1 MRSTVLSALVLLTA
15 ISPAMAQPRAVI
27 ELFTSQ
33 GCSSCPP
40 ADRAMNS
47 WADQADVVAL
57 TMPVDYWDYLGW
69 KDTLASHDF
78 TVRQRAY
85 SERRGDRNVYTPQV
99 VVDGLVHAVG
109 SNDADVATA
118 IREAHA
124 KANVL
129 SVPVTISGGTAGYTI
144 AIGAGAGGTKGK
156 VFLVPISRQVKV
168 AIGRG
173 ENNGA
178 TITYSNVARA
188 MRPIGDYTGAALTLT
203 LDAKAVSAPG
213 SDAFAVLVQEIDGGR
228 PAAILGAALQ
238 HP

>member
-1 MRSTVLSALVLLTA
+1 MRQIALSALLALAAAT
-15 ISPAMAQPRAVI
+15 PALAQPRAVI

-40 ADRAMNS
+40 ADRMMNG
-47 WADQADVVAL
+47 WADQNDVVAL

-78 TVRQRAY
+78 TMRQRAY
-85 SERRGDRNVYTPQV
+85 SEVRGDRNVYTPQV
-99 VVDGLVHAVG
+99 IVDGLIHAVG
-109 SNDADVATA
+109 SNGTDVAEA
-118 IREAHA
+118 IKAGHD

-129 SVPVTISGGTAGYTI
+129 SVPVTIGGSPGAYTVTI
-144 AIGAGAGGTKGK
+144 AAGGPKAK
-156 VFLVPISRQVKV
+156 VLLVPISRQVKV

-188 MRPIGDYTGAALTLT
+188 MRPVGDYDGTAMTLT
-203 LDAKAVSAPG
+203 LDAKAVAAPG
-213 SDAFAVLVQEIDGGR
+213 ADSFAVLVQEMAAGR
-228 PAAILGAALQ
+228 PGAIFGAALQ